1 MLEVLS
7 IQEKSEQERLCGLC
21 GVPYRPETLAYS
33 ATRDGEFRGICQFTM
48 DHEGG
53 RIIDFAW
60 VPEKYDFETF
70 FILGRG
76 VLNFIDLCG
85 VHKAFF
91 DAVCD
96 NETLV
101 KAIGFSRN
109 SEGRYEMD
117 LTGFFYDP
125 CKHSPK

>member
-48 DHEGG
+48 NHEGG

-91 DAVCD
+91 DAVCN